1 MDAKKF
7 KSSIRTKI
15 LLGFG
20 SAVIVA
26 LIAGITVF
34 QSFKDLTYS
43 LNFLS
48 KPDTKII
55 KLNDILADLSGIE
68 NNIRAYSVTKDS
80 TYLDHY
86 SNYCKE
92 VENDLDSLK
101 NLSQALSVEEA
112 DLNNMTFLWEEKKKH
127 HQKLIKLFEKKPE
140 ASIPASLLRKLY
152 ANPDS
157 PQYIVTKKIV
167 TTKIIQQAAPT
178 EDSAEKDL
186 ELKENDAGKKSL
198 LNSVKKIFRRKVKE
212 DTLPVIA
219 QTPTVFRETN
229 TIIDTIKNEKEP
241 ALQKKETVV
250 QIISHLKNEDL
261 KSQQLLA
268 QNESEIIE
276 NDNLLIEKIRE
287 IIINLKNKEQ
297 KRTDA
302 NITKAKGVVKE
313 SLIKIFSLGIIGIA
327 SILIFSLM
335 IMGDVKRSNFHKNQ
349 LMDAKTQ
356 AEDLA
361 RTKELFLATMS
372 HEIRTPLNSILGFTE
387 QLSQTNLLN
396 RQKYF
401 LQAINNSTSHLLLL
415 VNDILDISR
424 IESGKIEFEKTV
436 FNLKDIIEN
445 VYDSFFLK
453 AAEKELLFS
462 FNDENINYPFLNG
475 DPLRLKQ
482 IIYNLVSNALKFT
495 EEGKVQLHCS
505 ALALENNKC
514 RVSIVVTDTG
524 IGISPDKIH
533 SIFESFNQGDSS
545 ITRKF
550 GGSGLGLAICKKLV
564 EMQGGEIRVKSV
576 LGSGSEFHFFIDYE
590 ISAEEYIQVTK
601 PKFTAF
607 GSFKDLKILIAEDD
621 EFNLLLFH
629 TIISKWNMKA
639 KLVSNGE
646 EAFSAALQE
655 PFDIIITDVHMPGMS
670 GFDLV
675 KKLKNHK
682 DLKKIPVIATTA
694 NVVKDALQK
703 AQSSF
708 DAVVLKPFKED
719 ELAEAIYQFVP
730 HSDKENILSKEEELT
745 TNQENI
751 LEDFIKFSDGDIQA
765 LSVMIDTFIQSA
777 SSQIENLE
785 GYSKDKDWGKIKF
798 AAHKMIPGFGHLKNQ
813 ELTELLK
820 ELENYLE
827 LKERPDEV
835 LVEEMVNKI
844 NYKGKIQIDNL
855 LREKAKIT
863 QS

>member
-26 LIAGITVF
+26 LIAGIIIF

-48 KPDTKII
+48 KPDTKLV

-86 SNYCKE
+86 DNYCKE
-92 VENDLDSLK
+92 VESDLDSLK
-101 NLSQALSVEEA
+101 KLSQALSLEEA

-127 HQKLIKLFEKKPE
+127 HQKLIKLFDKKTE
-140 ASIPASLLRKLY
+140 ANIPANLLRKLY

-157 PQYIVTKKIV
+157 PQFIVTKKIV
-167 TTKIIQQAAPT
+167 TTKIIQQPAFAD
-178 EDSAEKDL
+178 ESEKDS
-186 ELKENDAGKKSL
+186 EIKENEAGKRSL
-198 LNSVKKIFRRKVKE
+198 LSSVKKIFRRKVKE
-212 DTLPVIA
+212 DSVPVIT

-241 ALQKKETVV
+241 ALQKQETVV

-276 NDNLLIEKIRE
+276 NDNLLIQKIRD
-287 IIINLKNKEQ
+287 IIINLKTKEQ

-436 FNLKDIIEN
+436 FNLKEIIEN

-462 FNDENINYPFLNG
+462 FIDGEINYPFIKG

-495 EEGKVQLHCS
+495 EEGKVQLQCS
-505 ALALENNKC
+505 ALALDDNKC

-524 IGISPDKIH
+524 IGISPDKID

-564 EMQGGEIRVKSV
+564 EMQGGQISVKSV
-576 LGSGSEFHFFIDYE
+576 PGSGSEFNFFIDYE
-590 ISAEEYIQVTK
+590 ISAEEFIQVTK
-601 PKFTAF
+601 PKFTDF
-607 GSFKDLKILIAEDD
+607 GSFKDLKVLIAEDD

-646 EAFSAALQE
+646 EAYAAALLE

-675 KKLKNHK
+675 KKLKSHK

-719 ELAEAIYQFVP
+719 ELAEAIHQFIP
-730 HSDKENILSKEEELT
+730 HHEKSALSEEEGLIC
-745 TNQENI
+745 NQGNI
-751 LEDFIKFSDGDIQA
+751 LEDFIKFSDGDIRA

-777 SSQIENLE
+777 STQIENLE
-785 GYSKDKDWGKIKF
+785 GYSKDKDWEKIKF

-813 ELTELLK
+813 ELTDLLK

-827 LKERPDEV
+827 LKEKPDEG

-844 NYKGKIQIDNL
+844 NFKGKKQIDNL
-855 LREKAKIT
+855 LKEKTKLNRT
-863 QS
+863 

>member
-26 LIAGITVF
+26 LIAGIIVF

-48 KPDTKII
+48 KPDTKLI

-86 SNYCKE
+86 ANYCKE

-127 HQKLIKLFEKKPE
+127 HQKLIKLFEKKTE
-140 ASIPASLLRKLY
+140 ASIPANLLRKLY

-167 TTKIIQQAAPT
+167 TTKIIQQPALID
-178 EDSAEKDL
+178 ESEKEL
-186 ELKENDAGKKSL
+186 EIKENEAGKKSL
-198 LNSVKKIFRRKVKE
+198 LSSVKKIFRRKVKE
-212 DTLPVIA
+212 DTVAVIPQA
-219 QTPTVFRETN
+219 PTVFRETN
-229 TIIDTIKNEKEP
+229 TIIDTIKNENKP
-241 ALQKKETVV
+241 TLQKQETVV

-297 KRTDA
+297 KRTDS

-327 SILIFSLM
+327 SILIFSFM

-349 LMDAKTQ
+349 LIDAKTQ

-424 IESGKIEFEKTV
+424 IESGKIEFEKAV

-462 FNDENINYPFLNG
+462 FNIENINYPFLNG

-505 ALALENNKC
+505 ALALEDNKC
-514 RVSIVVTDTG
+514 RVSIVVMDTG
-524 IGISPDKIH
+524 IGISPDKMN

-564 EMQGGEIRVKSV
+564 EMQDGQISVKSA
-576 LGSGSEFHFFIDYE
+576 LGSGSEFNFFIDYE
-590 ISAEEYIQVTK
+590 ISKEEYIQIAK
-601 PKFTAF
+601 PKFTDF
-607 GSFKDLKILIAEDD
+607 SSFKDLKILIAEDD

-646 EAFSAALQE
+646 EAFAAALQE
-655 PFDIIITDVHMPGMS
+655 PFDLIITDVHMPGMS

-675 KKLKNHK
+675 KKLKSHK

-719 ELAEAIYQFVP
+719 ELAEAIHMFIP
-730 HSDKENILSKEEELT
+730 HSGNHMASKDDGLT
-745 TNQENI
+745 DNHENI
-751 LEDFIKFSDGDIQA
+751 LEDFIKFSDGDIKA
-765 LSVMIDTFIQSA
+765 LSAMIDTFIQSA

-835 LVEEMVNKI
+835 LVVEMVNKI
-844 NYKGKIQIDNL
+844 NYKGKKQIDNL
-855 LREKAKIT
+855 LREKAKLT

>member
-26 LIAGITVF
+26 LIAGIIIF

-48 KPDTKII
+48 KPDTKLVR
-55 KLNDILADLSGIE
+55 LNDILADLSGIE

-86 SNYCKE
+86 ANYCKE
-92 VENDLDSLK
+92 VENDLDTLK
-101 NLSQALSVEEA
+101 ELSQELSLEEA

-140 ASIPASLLRKLY
+140 ANIPASLLKKLY
-152 ANPDS
+152 ENPDS

-167 TTKIIQQAAPT
+167 TTKIIQQPT
-178 EDSAEKDL
+178 PADESEKDSD
-186 ELKENDAGKKSL
+186 LKENEAGKKSL
-198 LNSVKKIFRRKVKE
+198 LSSVKKIFRRKVKE
-212 DTLPVIA
+212 DTIPVIT

-229 TIIDTIKNEKEP
+229 TIIDTIKNNKEP
-241 ALQKKETVV
+241 ALQKQETVV

-276 NDNLLIEKIRE
+276 NDNLLIQKIRE
-287 IIINLKNKEQ
+287 TIINLKNKEQ

-335 IMGDVKRSNFHKNQ
+335 ILGDVKRSNFHKNQ

-436 FNLKDIIEN
+436 FNLKEIIEN

-462 FNDENINYPFLNG
+462 FNDELIDYPFIKG
-475 DPLRLKQ
+475 DQLRLKQ

-505 ALALENNKC
+505 SLALDNNKC
-514 RVSIVVTDTG
+514 RVSIAVTDTG
-524 IGISPDKIH
+524 IGISPDKKD

-564 EMQGGEIRVKSV
+564 EMQGGQISVKSV
-576 LGSGSEFHFFIDYE
+576 LGAGSEFHFFIDYE

-601 PKFTAF
+601 PKFTDFA
-607 GSFKDLKILIAEDD
+607 SFKDLKVLIAEDD

-646 EAFSAALQE
+646 EAFSAALLE

-675 KKLKNHK
+675 KKLKSHK
-682 DLKKIPVIATTA
+682 DLRKIPVIATTA

-719 ELAEAIYQFVP
+719 ELAEAIHQFVP
-730 HSDKENILSKEEELT
+730 SSGKLAASREDGLT
-745 TNQENI
+745 TNPENI
-751 LEDFIKFSDGDIQA
+751 LEDFIKFSDGDVKA
-765 LSVMIDTFIQSA
+765 LSAMIDTFIQSA
-777 SSQIENLE
+777 TSQIENLE

-813 ELTELLK
+813 ELTDLLK

-827 LKERPDEV
+827 LKERPDEG
-835 LVEEMVNKI
+835 LVVEMVNKI
-844 NYKGKIQIDNL
+844 NYKGKKQIDNL
-855 LREKAKIT
+855 LKEKAKLT
-863 QS
+863 RT

>member
-26 LIAGITVF
+26 LIAGIIIF

-48 KPDTKII
+48 KPDTKLVR
-55 KLNDILADLSGIE
+55 LNDILADLSGIE

-86 SNYCKE
+86 ANYCKE
-92 VENDLDSLK
+92 VENDLDTLK
-101 NLSQALSVEEA
+101 ELSQELSLEEA

-140 ASIPASLLRKLY
+140 ANIPASLLKKLY
-152 ANPDS
+152 ENPDS

-167 TTKIIQQAAPT
+167 TTKIIQQPT
-178 EDSAEKDL
+178 PADESEKDSD
-186 ELKENDAGKKSL
+186 LKENEAGKKSL
-198 LNSVKKIFRRKVKE
+198 LSSVKKIFRRKVKE
-212 DTLPVIA
+212 DTIPVIT

-229 TIIDTIKNEKEP
+229 TIIDTIKNNKEP
-241 ALQKKETVV
+241 ALQKQETVV

-276 NDNLLIEKIRE
+276 NDNLLIQKIRE
-287 IIINLKNKEQ
+287 TIINLKNKEQ

-335 IMGDVKRSNFHKNQ
+335 ILGDVKRSNFHKNQ

-436 FNLKDIIEN
+436 FNLKEIIEN

-462 FNDENINYPFLNG
+462 FNDEQIDYPFIKG
-475 DPLRLKQ
+475 DQLRLKQ

-505 ALALENNKC
+505 SLALDNNKC
-514 RVSIVVTDTG
+514 RVSIAVTDTG
-524 IGISPDKIH
+524 IGISPDKKD

-564 EMQGGEIRVKSV
+564 EMQGGQISVKSV
-576 LGSGSEFHFFIDYE
+576 LGAGSEFHFFIDYE
-590 ISAEEYIQVTK
+590 ISAEEYIQVAK
-601 PKFTAF
+601 PKFTDFA
-607 GSFKDLKILIAEDD
+607 SFKDLKVLIAEDD

-646 EAFSAALQE
+646 EAFAAALLE

-675 KKLKNHK
+675 KKLKSHK
-682 DLKKIPVIATTA
+682 DLRKIPVIATTA

-719 ELAEAIYQFVP
+719 ELAEAIHQFVP
-730 HSDKENILSKEEELT
+730 SSGKPAASRENGLAA
-745 TNQENI
+745 NPENI
-751 LEDFIKFSDGDIQA
+751 LEDFIKFSDGDVKA
-765 LSVMIDTFIQSA
+765 LSAMIDTFIQSA
-777 SSQIENLE
+777 TSQIENLE

-813 ELTELLK
+813 ELTDLLK

-827 LKERPDEV
+827 LKERPDEGLV
-835 LVEEMVNKI
+835 LEMVNKI
-844 NYKGKIQIDNL
+844 NYKGKKQIDNL
-855 LREKAKIT
+855 LKEKAKLT
-863 QS
+863 RT

>member
-26 LIAGITVF
+26 LIAGIIIF

-48 KPDTKII
+48 KPDTKLV

-86 SNYCKE
+86 ANYCKE

-101 NLSQALSVEEA
+101 KLSLALSLEEA

-140 ASIPASLLRKLY
+140 ASIPANLLRKLY

-167 TTKIIQQAAPT
+167 TTKIIQQPT
-178 EDSAEKDL
+178 PADESEKDTDI
-186 ELKENDAGKKSL
+186 KENEAGKKSL
-198 LNSVKKIFRRKVKE
+198 LSSVKKIFRRKVKE
-212 DTLPVIA
+212 DTIPEIA

-241 ALQKKETVV
+241 ALQKQETVV

-276 NDNLLIEKIRE
+276 NDNLLIQKIRE
-287 IIINLKNKEQ
+287 IIINLKTKEQ

-327 SILIFSLM
+327 SILTFSLM
-335 IMGDVKRSNFHKNQ
+335 IMGDVKRSNSHKNQ

-436 FNLKDIIEN
+436 FNLKEIIEN

-462 FNDENINYPFLNG
+462 FIDGDINYPFIKG

-495 EEGKVQLHCS
+495 EKGKVQLHCS
-505 ALALENNKC
+505 ALALNNNKC

-524 IGISPDKIH
+524 IGISPDKID

-550 GGSGLGLAICKKLV
+550 GGSGLGLAICKKMV
-564 EMQGGEIRVKSV
+564 EMQGGQISVKSV
-576 LGSGSEFHFFIDYE
+576 PGSGSEFQFFIDYE
-590 ISAEEYIQVTK
+590 ISTEEYIQVAK
-601 PKFTAF
+601 PKFTDF

-646 EAFSAALQE
+646 EAFDAALLE

-675 KKLKNHK
+675 KKLKSHK
-682 DLKKIPVIATTA
+682 ELKKIPVIATTA

-703 AQSSF
+703 AQSTF

-719 ELAEAIYQFVP
+719 ELAEAIHQFIP
-730 HSDKENILSKEEELT
+730 HIEKGVSSKEVKLT
-745 TNQENI
+745 NNQENI
-751 LEDFIKFSDGDIQA
+751 LEDFIKFSDGDIKA

-777 SSQIENLE
+777 TSQIENLE

-827 LKERPDEV
+827 LKERPDEG
-835 LVEEMVNKI
+835 LVEGMVNKI
-844 NYKGKIQIDNL
+844 NYKGKKQIEHL
-855 LREKAKIT
+855 LKEKEKLT